1 MPGVTTVPGRWPLV
15 GHSVKLLRA
24 PVEFLASL
32 PANGDVVKVFLGPLP
47 VHMVTSPAL
56 ALELLA
62 SDKFD
67 KGIVFDKM
75 RPLFGNGLATSNG
88 AFNQRQRRM
97 MLPAFSRARVSTYAE
112 TVITTLATELRDSW
126 HGGQRLEVDALMQD
140 FVMTVAGRT
149 LFSAEL
155 GHEVLAEIKHSIPIM
170 LKHVLV
176 RAFSPGFVERL
187 PLRANREFDE
197 AAARLRRAIPAVV
210 LNAREEGTD
219 HGDLLSALLAAR
231 DADTGE
237 AMTDEQITDEVVTIL
252 TTGAETTAVALAWFF
267 HEVGTRPAVRQ
278 RFHAEVDAVLGDR
291 PAKFDD
297 VAKLEYTGRIINEV
311 LRRTP
316 PVILMRRAR
325 EDVEIG
331 GVLVPEGSE
340 IAVSQHTL
348 HRDPR
353 WFPDP
358 DGFDPDR
365 WEPERAAKLPKGAF
379 IPFGAG
385 SRFCPGHFLAHTEI
399 AIAAATIATR
409 WDLVPVAGQRVYA
422 QVKATMQPNQLPMVA
437 TQRDQTQRKPQA

>member
-1 MPGVTTVPGRWPLV
+1 MPSVTTVPGRWPLV
-15 GHSVKLLRA
+15 GHTVTLLRS
-24 PVEFLASL
+24 PVEFLSSL
-32 PANGDVVKVFLGPLP
+32 PARGDVVRVFLGPLP
-47 VHMVTSPAL
+47 VHLVTTPEL
-56 ALELLA
+56 ALQLLT

-88 AFNQRQRRM
+88 PFNQRQRRM
-97 MLPAFSRARVSTYAE
+97 MLPAFSRARVAAYAE
-112 TVITTLATELRDSW
+112 NVITTLATELREQW
-126 HGGQRLEVDALMQD
+126 HDGQRLEFDAVMQD
-140 FVMTVAGRT
+140 FVLTVAGRT

-155 GHEVLAEIKHSIPIM
+155 GQEVLAEIKRSIPIM
-170 LKHVLV
+170 LRHVLV
-176 RAFSPGFVERL
+176 RAFSPGFVEKL
-187 PLRANREFDE
+187 PIRANREFDA
-197 AAARLRRAIPAVV
+197 AAARLRRIIPEVV
-210 LNAREEGTD
+210 VGAREAGTD

-231 DADTGE
+231 DEDTGE
-237 AMTDEQITDEVVTIL
+237 AMTDEQIHDEVVTIL

-267 HEVGTRPAVRQ
+267 HEVGTRPDVRA

-291 PAKFDD
+291 PATFED

-316 PVILMRRAR
+316 PIILMRRAR

-331 GVLVPEGSE
+331 GVLVRKGAE

-353 WFPDP
+353 WFPNP

-365 WEPERAAKLPKGAF
+365 WEPSAAARLPKGAF

-422 QVKATMQPNQLPMVA
+422 QVKATMQPNRLPVVA
-437 TQRDQTQRKPQA
+437 TRRKPTA

>member
-1 MPGVTTVPGRWPLV
+1 MPSVTTVPGRWPLI
-15 GHSVKLLRA
+15 GHTITLLRS
-24 PVEFLASL
+24 PVEFLSSL
-32 PANGDVVKVFLGPLP
+32 SAKGDVVRVFLGPLP
-47 VHMVTSPAL
+47 VYLVTTPEL
-56 ALELLA
+56 ATKLLT

-97 MLPAFSRARVSTYAE
+97 MLPAFSRNRVSTYAE

-126 HGGQRLEVDALMQD
+126 HDGQRLEFDEVMQD

-155 GHEVLAEIKHSIPIM
+155 GPEVLAEIKRSIPIM
-170 LKHVLV
+170 LEHVLV
-176 RAFSPGFVERL
+176 RAFSPGFVEKL
-187 PLRANREFDE
+187 PIRANREFDE
-197 AAARLRRAIPAVV
+197 AAARLRRIIPEVV
-210 LNAREEGTD
+210 VGARRDGTD

-237 AMTDEQITDEVVTIL
+237 AMTDEQIHDEVVTIL

-267 HEVGTRPAVRQ
+267 HEVGTRPEVRR

-291 PAKFDD
+291 PATFED
-297 VAKLEYTGRIINEV
+297 VGKLEYTGRIINEV

-316 PVILMRRAR
+316 PIILMRRAR

-331 GVLVPEGSE
+331 GVLVEKGSE

-353 WFPDP
+353 WFPNP
-358 DGFDPDR
+358 GGFDPDR
-365 WEPERAAKLPKGAF
+365 WEPARAAELPKGAF
-379 IPFGAG
+379 IPFGGG

-399 AIAAATIATR
+399 AIAAATIATK

-422 QVKATMQPNQLPMVA
+422 QVKATMQPNKLPMTA
-437 TQRDQTQRKPQA
+437 MSRKPQA

>member
-1 MPGVTTVPGRWPLV
+1 MPSVTTVPGRWPLV
-15 GHSVKLLRA
+15 GHTVTLLRN

-32 PANGDVVKVFLGPLP
+32 SARGEVVKVYLGPLP
-47 VHMVTSPAL
+47 VHLVTTPEL
-56 ALELLA
+56 ALKLLA

-97 MLPAFSRARVSTYAE
+97 VLPAFHRTRVATYAE
-112 TVITTLATELRDSW
+112 TVITSLATELRDSW
-126 HGGQRLEVDALMQD
+126 HDGQRLELDAVVQD

-149 LFSAEL
+149 LFSADL
-155 GHEVLAEIKHSIPIM
+155 GPRVLDEIRRSIPVM
-170 LKHVLV
+170 LRHVLV

-187 PLRANREFDE
+187 PLKANREFDE
-197 AAARLRRAIPAVV
+197 AAARLREVIPEVV
-210 LNAREEGTD
+210 LGARGDGAD

-237 AMTDEQITDEVVTIL
+237 AMTDEQVHDEVVTIL

-267 HEVGTRPAVRQ
+267 HEVGTRPVVRQ

-291 PAKFDD
+291 PATFED
-297 VAKLEYTGRIINEV
+297 VPKLEYTGRIINEV

-316 PVILMRRAR
+316 PIILMRRAR

-331 GVLVPEGSE
+331 GVLVRKGAE

-358 DGFDPDR
+358 GGFDPDR
-365 WEPERAAKLPKGAF
+365 WEPARAAALPKGAF

-385 SRFCPGHFLAHTEI
+385 TRFCPGHFLAHTEI

-409 WDLVPVAGQRVYA
+409 WDLVPAAGHRVHA
-422 QVKATMQPNQLPMVA
+422 QLKATMQPDRLPMTA
-437 TQRDQTQRKPQA
+437 QSRKPPA

>member
-1 MPGVTTVPGRWPLV
+1 MPSVTTVPGRWPLI
-15 GHSVKLLRA
+15 GHTVTLLRS
-24 PVEFLASL
+24 PVEFLSSL
-32 PANGDVVKVFLGPLP
+32 SARGDVVRVFLGPLP
-47 VHMVTSPAL
+47 VYLVTTPDL
-56 ALELLA
+56 AMRLLT

-97 MLPAFSRARVSTYAE
+97 VLPAFSRGRVATYAE
-112 TVITTLATELRDSW
+112 TVITTLAAELRDSW
-126 HGGQRLEVDALMQD
+126 RDGQRLEFDMLMQD
-140 FVMTVAGRT
+140 FVLTVAGRM

-155 GHEVLAEIKHSIPIM
+155 GQEVLAEIKRSIPIM

-176 RAFSPGFVERL
+176 RAFSPRFVEKL

-197 AAARLRRAIPAVV
+197 AAARLRRVIPEVV
-210 LNAREEGTD
+210 VGARQQDAD
-219 HGDLLSALLAAR
+219 HGDLLSALLATR

-237 AMTDEQITDEVVTIL
+237 AMTDEQIVDEVVTIL

-267 HEVGTRPAVRQ
+267 HEVGTRPEVRS

-291 PAKFDD
+291 PATFED
-297 VAKLEYTGRIINEV
+297 VAKLRYTGQIINEV

-316 PVILMRRAR
+316 PIILMRRAR
-325 EDVEIG
+325 QDVEIG
-331 GVLVPEGSE
+331 GVLIEKGTE

-353 WFPDP
+353 WFPHP
-358 DGFDPDR
+358 DEFDPDR
-365 WEPERAAKLPKGAF
+365 WEPEAASALPKGAF

-385 SRFCPGHFLAHTEI
+385 FRLCPGHFLAHTEI

-409 WDLVPVAGQRVYA
+409 WDLVPVTGQRVYA
-422 QVKATMQPNQLPMVA
+422 QVKATMQPNRLPMVA
-437 TQRDQTQRKPQA
+437 TSRRPQA